1 MMKFSPI
8 PPILA
13 IVATLA
19 TSAVV
24 MTNPLQAISSPSAK
38 LATTGQLLAKVGKAP
53 LAKQLQGKPVV
64 VDIYASWCRNCK
76 NIEPTL
82 SQLKLLYSKKMHLIV
97 FDVSDRQKTQASTE
111 LAAKLGLTDFFNANK
126 SQTSTVAIIDPASGK
141 IIKEFQHNPNLT
153 EYTAI
158 VDRSILQMRSSA
170 TAKMGRGDAMK
181 KKEVNAMKKP

>member
-1 MMKFSPI
+1 MLKLT
-8 PPILA
+8 PILA
-13 IVATLA
+13 IVATLVTSTVA
-19 TSAVV
+19 T
-24 MTNPLQAISSPSAK
+24 TNPLQAISVPSGK
-38 LATTGQLLAKVGKAP
+38 LATTSQLLAKVEKSP

-82 SQLKLLYSKKMHLIV
+82 AQLKQLYSKKMHLVV
-97 FDVSDRQKTQASTE
+97 FDVSDRKTTQASAE
-111 LAAKLGLTDFFNANK
+111 MAAKLGLTDFFNANK

-158 VDRSILQMRSSA
+158 IDRSILQMKNSA
-170 TAKMGRGDAMK
+170 NAQIGSKAK
-181 KKEVNAMKKP
+181 KKTVNAMKKP

>member
-1 MMKFSPI
+1 MLKLAPI
-8 PPILA
+8 YPVLA

-19 TSAVV
+19 TTTVAT
-24 MTNPLQAISSPSAK
+24 MNPLPASSVPASK
-38 LATTGQLLAKVGKAP
+38 LAPTSQLLARVEKSP

-82 SQLKLLYSKKMHLIV
+82 SQLKQLYGTKMHLVV

-111 LAAKLGLTDFFNANK
+111 MAAKLGLTDFFNANK
-126 SQTSTVAIIDPASGK
+126 SQTSTVAIIDPATGK
-141 IIKEFQHNPNLT
+141 IVKEFQHNPNLT

-158 VDRSILQMRSSA
+158 LDRSILQMRSSA
-170 TAKMGRGDAMK
+170 NAQMGSKAK
-181 KKEVNAMKKP
+181 KKTVNAMKKP

>member
-19 TSAVV
+19 TSTVAT
-24 MTNPLQAISSPSAK
+24 TNPLQAISSPSAK
-38 LATTGQLLAKVGKAP
+38 LATTGQLLAKVDKAP

-82 SQLKLLYSKKMHLIV
+82 SQLKLLYSKKMHLVV

-111 LAAKLGLTDFFNANK
+111 MAAKLGLTDFFNANK
-126 SQTSTVAIIDPASGK
+126 SQTSTVAIIDPASGR

-158 VDRSILQMRSSA
+158 LDRSISQMGSK
-170 TAKMGRGDAMK
+170 AKKKTVSAMK
-181 KKEVNAMKKP
+181 NP

>member
-1 MMKFSPI
+1 MIKFTPI

-19 TSAVV
+19 TSTVV
-24 MTNPLQAISSPSAK
+24 MMNPLPSVSLPSAK
-38 LATTGQLLAKVGKAP
+38 LALTEQLLAKVEKTA

-82 SQLKLLYSKKMHLIV
+82 SQLKLLYNKKMHLV
-97 FDVSDRQKTQASTE
+97 VLDVSDRQKTQASTE
-111 LAAKLGLTDFFNANK
+111 MAAKLGLTDFFNANK

-158 VDRSILQMRSSA
+158 LDRSIAQMNSVKA
-170 TAKMGRGDAMK
+170 TK
-181 KKEVNAMKKP
+181 KKTVNAMKKP